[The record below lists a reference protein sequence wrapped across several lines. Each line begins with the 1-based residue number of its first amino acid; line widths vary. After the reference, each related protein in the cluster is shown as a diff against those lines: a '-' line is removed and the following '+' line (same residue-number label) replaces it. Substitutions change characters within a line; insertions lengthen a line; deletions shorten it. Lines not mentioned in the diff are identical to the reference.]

1 MNTPIAA
8 LIASD
13 RTHDLA
19 QVGPAARSCQAE
31 AGNAAAPRTRVRGR
45 TAAALRYVAARIE
58 PACG

>member
-19 QVGPAARSCQAE
+19 RSALPHAPVRPEPEAPPPRAARA
-31 AGNAAAPRTRVRGR
+31 RGR
-45 TAAALRYVAARIE
+45 TAAALRSVAARIE

>member
-19 QVGPAARSCQAE
+19 RSALPHAPVRPAPE
-31 AGNAAAPRTRVRGR
+31 TPPRATRVRGR
-45 TAAALRYVAARIE
+45 TAAALRHVAARIE

>member
-8 LIASD
+8 LIAAD

-19 QVGPAARSCQAE
+19 RSALPHAPVRPKPE
-31 AGNAAAPRTRVRGR
+31 APPRAVRGR
-45 TAAALRYVAARIE
+45 TAAALRSVAARIE